1 MRLNKK
7 SRLSALKSRL
17 LHVSRLLSA
26 CLLVPL
32 LAALGAAP
40 ASAQLRSDSGLGEQ
54 WRINST
60 ARLLA
65 GLPPMLPAHAEMA
78 DTDAWREH
86 STSMRAG
93 WERMK
98 KGQVAAM
105 TAWRD
110 TAISPTCPAG
120 KTLLYPF
127 SGPDFLNAWW
137 LFPDCETFVMLGLE
151 HIGEVPELES
161 LPEKQRERL
170 LADVRAATT
179 DFFERNYFITEN
191 MSRQLHT
198 AHLRGIVPLVAV
210 SMAVAGVD
218 ILRIVPNNLPRTPV
232 PAAKGRPM
240 RQLKGVTIEF
250 RAQGSPTIRRMHY
263 FSADVTDKGLAH
275 HPEFLPW
282 LRALGQT
289 TTFIKSASYLL
300 HGREFRMMR
309 ETLLDQSAVLVQDD
323 SGLPYSALLAR
334 GWQVSL
340 HGKYDV
346 PIPPFQRAFQAQLD
360 QAYKAQPAAPLPFVF
375 GYQYHDARD
384 ERSNV
389 MVGRRG
395 PARPASAGRN
405 ADASPGTLRL
415 AAQ

>member
-1 MRLNKK
+1 M
-7 SRLSALKSRL
+7 SRNEGRHAAMLSMFRA
-17 LHVSRLLSA
+17 VSLPLLLS
-26 CLLVPL
+26 LG
-32 LAALGAAP
+32 LAAP
-40 ASAQLRSDSGLGEQ
+40 VQAQLRADSDLGAQ
-54 WRINST
+54 WRVNSS

-65 GLPPMLPAHAEMA
+65 GLPPTVPGQVDIAE
-78 DTDAWREH
+78 TEAWREH
-86 STSMRAG
+86 SAAMKAG

-98 KGQVAAM
+98 GGQVAAM

-110 TAISPTCPAG
+110 AAISPTCPLG

-127 SGPDFLNAWW
+127 SGPDFFNAWW
-137 LFPDCETFVMLGLE
+137 LFPDCETFVMFGLE
-151 HIGEVPELES
+151 HIGEVPDVEAI
-161 LPEKQRERL
+161 PEKQRERL

-198 AHLRGIVPLVAV
+198 AHLRGVVPLVAI

-218 ILRIVPNNLPRTPV
+218 ILRIVPNNLPRTPA

-250 RAQGSPTIRRMHY
+250 RSHTAPTVRRLHY
-263 FSADVTDKGLAH
+263 FSVDVTDKGLAH

-300 HGREFRMMR
+300 HGREFRQMR
-309 ETLLDQSAVLVQDD
+309 ETLLDLSGFLVQDD
-323 SGLPYSALLAR
+323 SGLPFSSLMAR
-334 GWQVSL
+334 GWQVRL

-346 PIPPFQRAFQAQLD
+346 PIPPFQRAFQTALD
-360 QAYKAQPAAPLPFVF
+360 QAYRTQAPAPLPFVF

-389 MVGRRG
+389 LVGRRVA
-395 PARPASAGRN
+395 PARPGRA
-405 ADASPGTLRL
+405 ADASPLQL
-415 AAQ
+415 ATRR